1 MEAWI
6 DQLAEVL
13 GEDPLTERET
23 SLLLKVARD
32 VAHRVERRLTPL
44 STFLAGAA
52 VGRSLAGGASRQ
64 DALEAALDTIHSLLP
79 PEPAEG
85 T

>member
-23 SLLLKVARD
+23 SVLLRAARD
-32 VAHRVERRLTPL
+32 VAHRLERRVTPL

-52 VGRSLAGGASRQ
+52 VGRSMAGGASRQ
-64 DALEAALDTIHSLLP
+64 DALEAALDTIDSMLP
-79 PEPAEG
+79 PSPPEG
-85 T
+85 A